1 MSLLDHIAAKMTSDH
16 TVPAVTLD
24 VSLLSLII
32 IEFVILLSSGTLREE
47 HTVSMYSEKYT
58 RPILSYDAQ

>member
-1 MSLLDHIAAKMTSDH
+1 MSLLDHIAATMTSDH

-32 IEFVILLSSGTLREE
+32 IEFVILLSSGTWREE
-47 HTVSMYSEKYT
+47 HTVSVYSEKYT